1 MRYNGAKGG
10 MTMTFADWVILIL
23 AVAGVAGGFLFARLR
38 KKQGKT
44 GCSGG
49 CGSCPYSGSCSHA
62 PAKGG
67 AEANRGETC
76 QKPPTEV

>member
-1 MRYNGAKGG
+1 MEAKGG
-10 MTMTFADWVILIL
+10 VTMTFADWVILIL

-62 PAKGG
+62 SAK
-67 AEANRGETC
+67 NGETC